1 MIDTFLSLASGLS
14 HPQICSR
21 YQPSKRSDGWH
32 EGSGGGGGQRWQHW
46 PGTPQGPGENSS
58 AFLWVSCYN
67 NMWPQR
73 SLEVNKTWPTLV
85 AERLGTGFAAPQIQC
100 INTAALF
107 QVEKHKAN
115 LAAMMLTY
123 PSTFGVFEEHV
134 REVCDLIHENGGQVY
149 LDGAN
154 MNAQVRGQM
163 WNTEVWNLCQ
173 VKCGLHKLIV
183 QLDMHVVSVLTLVS
197 CSLTFDLWLCFIS
210 EIQVGLCRPG
220 DYGSDVSHLNLH
232 KTFCIPHGGGG
243 PGMGPIGVYV

>member
-1 MIDTFLSLASGLS
+1 MYPPGCAVEILILQISPEEFDEFLETKTLQITIQSFIINTFLPLVSGVS

-46 PGTPQGPGENSS
+46 PGTPQSSGENSS
-58 AFLWVSCYN
+58 AFLWVSYYS

-73 SLEVNKTWPTLV
+73 SSQVNKTWPTLV
-85 AERLGTGFAAPQIQC
+85 AECLSTGFPRIQY
-100 INTAALF
+100 INAGALF
-107 QVEKHKAN
+107 QVDKHKAN

-154 MNAQVRGQM
+154 MNAQVRAQM
-163 WNTEVWNLCQ
+163 QNTGNSTSLELNVLNVVCRNLLCQ
-173 VKCGLHKLIV
+173 
-183 QLDMHVVSVLTLVS
+183 
-197 CSLTFDLWLCFIS
+197 
-210 EIQVGLCRPG
+210 
-220 DYGSDVSHLNLH
+220 Y
-232 KTFCIPHGGGG
+232 
-243 PGMGPIGVYV
+243 